1 MPNSSL
7 QNCSS
12 STVSEPCVCNR
23 TPSLRANSAPCRR
36 SSVDTENGEHGATAT
51 WVIASKEASWCS
63 RTVASVAARAPSRVS
78 TAKSGGRPPSF
89 SLRSME
95 PRASVKRT
103 PISRAAP
110 MMAPERS
117 PEPFGKT

>member
-12 STVSEPCVCNR
+12 STVSEPCVCSR
-23 TPSLRANSAPCRR
+23 TPLRRASSAPWRI
-36 SSVDTENGEHGATAT
+36 SSVETENGEQGATAI
-51 WVIASKEASWCS
+51 WVIASKEASWWAS
-63 RTVASVAARAPSRVS
+63 IVASVAASAPSRVS
-78 TAKSGGRPPSF
+78 TAKSGGSPPSF

-95 PRASVKRT
+95 PRARVNRT

-110 MMAPERS
+110 TCTARS
-117 PEPFGKT
+117 PEPCGKT